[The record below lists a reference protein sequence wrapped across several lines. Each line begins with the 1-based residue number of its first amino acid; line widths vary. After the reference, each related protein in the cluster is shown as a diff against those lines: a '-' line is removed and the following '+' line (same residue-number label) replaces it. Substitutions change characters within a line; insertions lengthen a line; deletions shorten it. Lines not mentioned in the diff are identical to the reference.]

1 MHTCSLLYTNVLIAY
16 LMSGFFLPATLS
28 KKQNKKKIVPLSLAK
43 LGIFCLFIAAG
54 ILVSWISKV
63 LINLSGR
70 RPKPAYELLSGILV
84 VTVSSRNNQKCQM
97 DKRR

>member
-1 MHTCSLLYTNVLIAY
+1 MQLIIYKCTNSLPNVGIF
-16 LMSGFFLPATLS
+16 SPRNPVK